1 MPTPNANESRSDFV
15 SRCIP
20 LVLEEGTA
28 EEAGQAAAICHSMW
42 DQAQTNGSD
51 DNPMLKDNLR
61 KLGLA

>member
-1 MPTPNANESRSDFV
+1 MPTPSGNESRSDFV

-20 LVLEEGTA
+20 IVLEEGTA

-42 DQAQTNGSD
+42 GQAQRAD